1 MNSQVLLVVAVLFAS
16 VSITNGEHIKAIR
29 SQRQFDSSCS
39 LKYIKHGCY
48 KDKSKP
54 SLRTLKE
61 LIFQDRYKGKTFSG
75 QKISWKNWAT
85 YLPELV
91 CRCAM
96 AASKKGYVY
105 FGIQFYGECWSS
117 ADAESRFH
125 MYGATNN
132 CVNTDYN
139 PCDDQASNEACAGAN
154 HSNYV
159 YEIVKDFPDGSA
171 TGPPIEPQE
180 Y

>member
-1 MNSQVLLVVAVLFAS
+1 MPSFNLRLLLPFLFFIS
-16 VSITNGEHIKAIR
+16 FIIY
-29 SQRQFDSSCS
+29 SS
-39 LKYIKHGCY
+39 
-48 KDKSKP
+48 
-54 SLRTLKE
+54 R
-61 LIFQDRYKGKTFSG
+61 
-75 QKISWKNWAT
+75 
-85 YLPELV
+85 LV
-91 CRCAM
+91 CRCAI

-117 ADAESRFH
+117 ADADSRFH

-159 YEIVKDFPDGSA
+159 YEIVKGTFLIQPRPQGFSLRKALGTRLVPYSGSS
-171 TGPPIEPQE
+171 Q
-180 Y
+180 YF